1 MMIGRKI
8 QTLMQIEEV
17 LGVEEV
23 DSKEVFE
30 ELDSGTKEV
39 FEVDEEEGETEVK
52 LVVLEEAGEI
62 LVLEEAGEILVEEAL
77 EATEE
82 EVQEEGEIKTKNLV
96 TRTIRIMLLLAKG
109 Q

>member
-30 ELDSGTKEV
+30 VDLDSGTKEV
-39 FEVDEEEGETEVK
+39 FEVDEEETEVK

-62 LVLEEAGEILVEEAL
+62 LVLEEAGEILVEEAS

-96 TRTIRIMLLLAKG
+96 TRTIQTMLLLAKG

>member
-1 MMIGRKI
+1 
-8 QTLMQIEEV
+8 MQIEEV

-39 FEVDEEEGETEVK
+39 FEVEEEEEEETGVK

-62 LVLEEAGEILVEEAL
+62 LVLEEAGEILVEEAS
-77 EATEE
+77 EATE

-96 TRTIRIMLLLAKG
+96 PRNIRIMILLAKG

>member
-30 ELDSGTKEV
+30 EGLGLGTKEV
-39 FEVDEEEGETEVK
+39 FEVDEEEETEVK

-62 LVLEEAGEILVEEAL
+62 LVLEEAAEILVEEAL

-96 TRTIRIMLLLAKG
+96 TRTIRIMLLLVKG

>member
-62 LVLEEAGEILVEEAL
+62 LVEEAS

-82 EVQEEGEIKTKNLV
+82 EVQEEDEIKTKNLV